1 MKIKKSKKAN
11 LEDKRL
17 IFFEIGM
24 ILTLAFVLM
33 AFEWNWPEKHFR
45 VLDFNRTVIVEEDM
59 TGIYEKKKEVIPPKP
74 KIIAPIIV
82 PDNTEEPTDDELFN
96 PEDSPEVTNDLDGQ
110 NWDIPEIEPEDVF
123 VHKYVAQM
131 PEFPGGESALMEYL
145 SKTVKYC
152 PDALDV
158 GISGTVFVSFVVWK
172 DGGIRNI
179 SIKRSISDCLDK
191 EVIRA
196 VENMPRWNPGMQ
208 NGKKV
213 NVEFV
218 LPVTFKLN

>member
-11 LEDKRL
+11 LEDKRM

-33 AFEWNWPEKHFR
+33 AFEWNWPEKHLT
-45 VLDFNRTVIVEEDM
+45 VLDFNRTVVVEEDM

-74 KIIAPIIV
+74 KLIPPIIV
-82 PDNTEEPTDDELFN
+82 PDDTDEPIDDDLFN
-96 PEDSPEVTNDLDGQ
+96 PEDTPDVTNDLNGQ
-110 NWDIPEIEPEDVF
+110 NWDIQEIEPEDVF

-131 PEFPGGESALMEYL
+131 PEFPGGVSALMEYL
-145 SKTVKYC
+145 ATNLKYC
-152 PDALDV
+152 PDAREV

-172 DGGIRNI
+172 DGTIRNI
-179 SIKRSISDCLDK
+179 KIKRSLSDCLDK
-191 EVIRA
+191 VVIQA